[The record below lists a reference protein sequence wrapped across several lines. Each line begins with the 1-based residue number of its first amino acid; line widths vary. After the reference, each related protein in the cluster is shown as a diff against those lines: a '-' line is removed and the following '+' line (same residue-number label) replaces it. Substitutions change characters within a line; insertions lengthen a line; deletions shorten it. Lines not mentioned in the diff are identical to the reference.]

1 MKMDKFWEILGS
13 IGKSIYWVLTFILIA
28 IAPTV
33 WVWEKLSFFKWV
45 GLCIV
50 YWSLLG
56 FVYHGYWLL
65 QHTMMERWNLKKEGY
80 TTKTPRYY
88 RSFVLSILFMIL
100 GMSILIFAKLYF
112 NF

>member
-56 FVYHGYWLL
+56 FAYHGYWLI
-65 QHTMMERWNLKKEGY
+65 HDTMLERWDGKLEGH
-80 TTKTPRYY
+80 TPNSLRYY
-88 RSFVLSILFMIL
+88 RGVVLSILFMIL